1 MNSGKTAGGEQSL
14 TVRAVL
20 FDLDGTLIDTIPLIR
35 WTFERVFA
43 DFGLPWENGEVLHTV
58 GLPLREIAAR
68 YMPDRADEFMERYAA
83 FQKTRFREL
92 TRAYPGAVETLATI
106 KSAGY
111 RTGVVTS
118 KRREPALASLALTGL
133 DQHIEAVVTADDVTK
148 PKPDPE
154 PVFKALEL
162 LHTRPQNAAYI
173 GDSWYD
179 VVAGKQA
186 GVTTVGATW
195 GIASREQLAE
205 HAPDIIVDSWDEFLA
220 NL

>member
-1 MNSGKTAGGEQSL
+1 L

-20 FDLDGTLIDTIPLIR
+20 FDLDGTLINTLPLIR
-35 WTFERVFA
+35 WTFERVFE
-43 DFGLPWENGEVLHTV
+43 DFGLPWANGEVMHTV

-68 YMPDRADEFMERYAA
+68 YVPDRADEFIERYTA

-106 KSAGY
+106 KSAGC

-118 KRREPALASLALTGL
+118 KRREPALASLALTRL
-133 DQHIEAVVTADDVTK
+133 DQHIEAVVTADDVSRS
-148 PKPDPE
+148 KPDPE
-154 PVFKALEL
+154 PVFKALKL
-162 LHTRPQNAAYI
+162 LDTRPRNAVYI

-179 VVAGKQA
+179 IVAGKQA

-195 GIASREQLAE
+195 GIADREQLAE

-220 NL
+220 ALPVP